1 MNDGNFLL
9 YVTKKFDLVKGQWQ
23 ELYSDENTVFTSYEP
38 INSSKKYLFLWGNKE
53 PEEQIDLADEL
64 IDKYIEY
71 TVIPQDTYLI
81 LFSKV
86 QSLNEKNYKKI
97 IKVEENEFC
106 YKKYVCYY
114 IESEIDA
121 LRKKNDDIFKYMS
134 NFFSRFP
141 DHNKSDEF
149 SLLYRMIIK
158 IPIIKMEFEKKE
170 LDDFFELYN
179 TVRKETQSF
188 SINEINEMEN
198 KIFSKISEDNKL
210 DERINDLVEELIE
223 NIYGGDINE
232 YLS

>member
-106 YKKYVCYY
+106 YKKYVC
-114 IESEIDA
+114 
-121 LRKKNDDIFKYMS
+121 
-134 NFFSRFP
+134 
-141 DHNKSDEF
+141 
-149 SLLYRMIIK
+149 
-158 IPIIKMEFEKKE
+158 
-170 LDDFFELYN
+170 
-179 TVRKETQSF
+179 
-188 SINEINEMEN
+188 
-198 KIFSKISEDNKL
+198 
-210 DERINDLVEELIE
+210 
-223 NIYGGDINE
+223 
-232 YLS
+232 